1 MKKNFLI
8 VMGLFSLM
16 SFISCSNDDKLDV
29 PDEMTTNKDDS
40 AVQDEI
46 IPEGWEKGPEGI
58 YTLEIVTEYDDPA
71 SREWYSAAII
81 KTPNDHPSLFF
92 CDRVVG
98 IKKTDIP
105 QEDWEIGKRIDV
117 YILSYYLVPSPYL
130 STVILCR
137 IKKL

>member
-29 PDEMTTNKDDS
+29 PDATTTDKDDS
-40 AVQDEI
+40 TVQDEI

-58 YTLEIVTEYDDPA
+58 FTLEIVRDDSDPYG
-71 SREWYSAAII
+71 EWYGAAII
-81 KTPNDHPSLFF
+81 KTPDDKSLFY
-92 CDRVVG
+92 CDRVVE